1 MREGIKINIPINRVI
16 MTAMIIF
23 FISGFAVNAQPPHPP
38 RPVRID
44 PTAQGLAFGAFY
56 GGAAG
61 GTVIITPS
69 STRSA
74 TGDVILFGLGFTFTS
89 ALFEVH
95 AHPGTV
101 ISILNGPDAI
111 LTGSPSGSMTL
122 HIGSSNPA
130 SPFVRT
136 LTFNVA
142 QPLYIGGTLNVG
154 NPAANPPGSYTGTF
168 DITLVQE

>member
-1 MREGIKINIPINRVI
+1 MRAKTNITSLCKRFIIMASVI
-16 MTAMIIF
+16 AFSSAAIY
-23 FISGFAVNAQPPHPP
+23 AQPPHPP

-61 GTVIITPS
+61 GTVVITPS

-74 TGDVILFGLGFTFTS
+74 TGDVILFGLGFVYTA

-122 HIGSSNPA
+122 HIGDSNPA

-136 LTFNVA
+136 LQFNVP
-142 QPLYIGGTLNVG
+142 QPLYIGGTLTVG